1 MKTGNMKTIVLNF
14 FSILAIFVFANV
26 HATTQSAEE
35 IVKSTADQV
44 IDRLV
49 SQKAEL
55 DAHPEKIYSLID
67 ELIIPHFDFV
77 SMSKWVLGKT
87 NWTSANQ
94 KQQEQFVSEF
104 RVLLVRT
111 YAKALLEYSNHEI
124 RYLPIENNPN
134 SNIAVVK
141 TEIQQPGANAVPINY
156 SMHVSGG
163 EWKVVDVAVDGISL
177 VATYRGSFASE
188 IRKNGMDALI
198 NKLAERNAMATD
210 LAVQ

>member
-1 MKTGNMKTIVLNF
+1 MKTITLYLFSVL
-14 FSILAIFVFANV
+14 AAFALYNV
-26 HATTQSAEE
+26 NATTQSAEE
-35 IVKSTADQV
+35 IVKTTSDKV
-44 IDRLV
+44 IERLV
-49 SQKAEL
+49 AQRAEL
-55 DAHPEKIYSLID
+55 DVHPEKIYSLIN
-67 ELIIPHFDFV
+67 ELVIPHFDFV

-87 NWTSANQ
+87 NWNGADQ
-94 KQQEQFVSEF
+94 KQQEQFVNEF
-104 RVLLVRT
+104 RTLLVRT
-111 YAKALLEYSNHEI
+111 YAKALLEYSDHEI
-124 RYLPIENNPN
+124 RYLPIESNPN
-134 SNIAVVK
+134 SNIAIVK

-198 NKLAERNAMATD
+198 NKLAERNASSTN